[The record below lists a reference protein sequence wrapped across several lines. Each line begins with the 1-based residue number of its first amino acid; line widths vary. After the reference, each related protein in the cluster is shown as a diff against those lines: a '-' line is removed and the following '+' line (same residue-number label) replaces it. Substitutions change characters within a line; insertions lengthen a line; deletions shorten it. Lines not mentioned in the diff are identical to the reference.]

1 MNKFSLA
8 TDSCCDM
15 FKSELQQKDIACLA
29 LSCIIDGAA
38 KKDIFD
44 SEKEFRDYIAL
55 LRTGVL
61 PGTAMLNAFELETL
75 FTEILE
81 RTDGD
86 LIFIALSSGISGTY
100 NNAVSVAKELTEGK
114 FKGRG
119 IYIVDSKS
127 GAAGQRALVDEAVKM
142 RDGGMETKDAF
153 ARLNMLA
160 DCQHV
165 YMLIDDLKHL
175 KRGGRISALSAIV
188 GTILNLKPLLVCNY
202 HGQIKMHTKCR
213 GMRKT
218 IATAAELAKENYKPA
233 ADFNGELDKVI
244 FYVAH
249 ADNDAGAEE
258 LCAAVREYF
267 PDAEFSIHSAGSVIG
282 THTGPGALGLFFF
295 GKPRLKMLPLVAK
308 ILPSKD
314 KE

>member
-1 MNKFSLA
+1 MNKFTIA
-8 TDSCCDM
+8 TDSCCDI
-15 FKSELQQKDIACLA
+15 FKSELDQKGIYCLA
-29 LSCIIDGAA
+29 LSCIIDGEA
-38 KKDIFD
+38 KKNIFD

-55 LRTGVL
+55 LRSGVL

-81 RTDGD
+81 KHEGD
-86 LIFIALSSGISGTY
+86 IIFIALSSGISGTY
-100 NNAVSVAKELTEGK
+100 NNAVSVGKELTDGK
-114 FKGRG
+114 FKGRN
-119 IYIVDSKS
+119 IYVVDSKS
-127 GAAGQRALVDEAVKM
+127 GAAGQRALVDVAVGL
-142 RDGGMETKDAF
+142 RDGGAESKDAF
-153 ARLNMLA
+153 ERLDRLA
-160 DCQHV
+160 EHQHV

-175 KRGGRISALSAIV
+175 KRGGRISGLSAIV

-213 GMRKT
+213 GMKKA
-218 IATAAELAKENYKPA
+218 IATAAELAKENYREP
-233 ADFNGELDKVI
+233 ADFKGDLDKII

-249 ADNDAGAEE
+249 TDNDAGAEE

-267 PDAEFSIHSAGSVIG
+267 PDAEFSVHSAGPVIG

-308 ILPSKD
+308 ILPGKD
-314 KE
+314 G